1 MAVPLPRVR
10 HFIPCHAVVT
20 DRIRHVY
27 SLERLIFIIRPGD
40 GDLFPLLLPE
50 MFLFA
55 VLSNAHGIH
64 EFSVQIVTWDPSGSE
79 IEVWQTG
86 RVIQNLGKDP
96 LLVHGWPIRL
106 CYLRF
111 DKPGLFEF
119 RLICDGTSLAQTE
132 ILLRERS

>member
-20 DRIRHVY
+20 DKIRHAY
-27 SLERLIFIIRPGD
+27 SLERLIFIIRPAD

-50 MFLFA
+50 IFLFA

-64 EFSVQIVTWDPSGSE
+64 EFSIQIVTWDPSGNE

-86 RVIQNLGKDP
+86 RVKQNLGKDP

-106 CYLRF
+106 CNLRF
-111 DKPGLFEF
+111 EQPGLFEF
-119 RLICDGTSLAQTE
+119 RLMCDGTILAQTE
-132 ILLRERS
+132 ILLRERL